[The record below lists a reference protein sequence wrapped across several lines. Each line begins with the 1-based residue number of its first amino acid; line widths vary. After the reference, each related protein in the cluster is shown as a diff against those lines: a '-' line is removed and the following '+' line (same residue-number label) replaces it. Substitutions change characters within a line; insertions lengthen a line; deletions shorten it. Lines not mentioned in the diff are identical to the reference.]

1 MKKAKNISRYAL
13 IFLFLAPVL
22 ILFVMFFIYPLI
34 FTFEASL
41 TKWKGIGA
49 MKFAGL
55 INYER
60 LFTDETF
67 LLAIKNNIIWALASG
82 FIQVPLALFV
92 ALILTKKPKGWK
104 VLRTVYF
111 LPNVISTV
119 ALAMMWTAIYNPNY
133 GLLNAILKPFGVENI
148 HWLGET
154 STALSAVIAQ
164 TVLYIGYFM
173 IIILAACSNIPKEL
187 YEAAEIDG
195 ASSFRQQ
202 LSITIPMLRGTL
214 VTCATLAMA
223 YGMRHF
229 EATYLMTGGGPAYS
243 TVTMGIQLFQKMDE
257 QRYGEASAVGII
269 LIMLGTIVI
278 VLLRAI
284 FGTKDPMSETAQ

>member
-104 VLRTVYF
+104 FLRTVYF

>member
-104 VLRTVYF
+104 FLRTAYF

-133 GLLNAILKPFGVENI
+133 GLLNALLKPFGVENI